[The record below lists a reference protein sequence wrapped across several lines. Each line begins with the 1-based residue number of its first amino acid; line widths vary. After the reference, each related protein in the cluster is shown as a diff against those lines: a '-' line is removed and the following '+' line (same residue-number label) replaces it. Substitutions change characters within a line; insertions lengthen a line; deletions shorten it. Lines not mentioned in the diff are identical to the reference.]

1 VGHASPEKKHLTLLS
16 ICGIR
21 GPRHLTNVDANRE
34 LTLEWEDGMPV
45 LNRRGFVKWAGT
57 ATSAL
62 WASAT
67 QLKARLAGDFK
78 SEATA
83 IVGSG
88 ESPVGATL
96 DRKEIYRLLGFAT
109 MSGEDP
115 LKMWQRLKN
124 VRIWRVGPL
133 SPDSWSGS
141 VFVADD
147 ADIFAFRTLSLPDA
161 WLKDSPPSKHAEF
174 CAAHFD
180 GWWSGWAGVEQEGTH
195 GIPGWWK
202 FVGPKSWDNSYARL
216 VWQMPD
222 GGPEVTYEW
231 AETEKNE
238 VVGRLTHSQP
248 AAMVL
253 EGYVPWDSAPPEFS
267 ALYSESPEKRFLRGR
282 SWIPGTR
289 DGMRWV
295 LALSAAPDEVDGT
308 GTVRWHGYYHRI
320 EQLYFCGRQ
329 GQSYAPLE
337 EATSAWLAPG
347 KIDELLEGNRE
358 RYLRSRPEGTGW
370 LADAPSAINDNLEW
384 SEVYTPSRR
393 RTYVSVSRKWAQSN
407 NSAPDFLWDSFFSSL
422 LVCQEDEKKA
432 YDLIRDITS
441 WQNDQGMFCQY
452 GQWVTHPDRSIFPAA
467 WGHTQY
473 PIGSL
478 LTAKVYLRRPNRA
491 FLEEIYPRLL
501 KNQRWWFADR
511 GDGQPWRDGN
521 KNGLLEL
528 GANYP
533 EEIPYDDREQ
543 TAYYESNDDSPQW
556 WRVARYNNQTQ
567 TLEQDTVERNCLYAM
582 DCWILAWM
590 AIQLGKAEDAAAL
603 TAEHRR
609 IVQTINRLL
618 WDPSRG
624 CYYNRHWENFPGDP
638 FFPQMG
644 PDIFFSLLGKVVAPE
659 QAESLRKVFHDP
671 KKFAGE
677 WIMPTISRDDPL
689 FSKQDYWRGKVWPP
703 HNWLLYQGL
712 KIYDWDHEARLLAE
726 SSAKMFLTAWRE
738 KAECHENFSAI
749 TGEGTGQ
756 SDPHYTWGA
765 LMALVAIEELIDANP
780 WHGLRFGNLE
790 PVAPAGIRRYFV
802 AGSHYDVTQS
812 LDGLEVQRDGQLLFA
827 ANAPVEIRQV
837 EFLGDQVRFEVRA
850 SRPVKIRVRNHPP
863 REFATGLSR
872 G

>member
-1 VGHASPEKKHLTLLS
+1 
-16 ICGIR
+16 
-21 GPRHLTNVDANRE
+21 
-34 LTLEWEDGMPV
+34 MPV